1 MKKGLLASLIIST
14 YKNIEFLK
22 AVLNS
27 VFAQSDLRFEI
38 IISEDAEHEHVKTF
52 VEQIKSPVPLYHLT
66 QPDIGWRKN
75 LALNRAIAASNTDY
89 LVFIDEDCVLHPRFM
104 EFHIKWANE
113 KTILAGKRVKLDA
126 YSSKLILDGKLSA
139 DRMNSYLLS
148 NYFTIKRNGARFIE
162 EGFFINPNS
171 PLGFIPRIR
180 TMHQLK
186 GCNMSFPKSAIYAIN
201 GFDEDYTRPAI
212 GEDIDLTWRFAKAGY
227 KLKSVRNVAVQYHL
241 YHKENWSNQDENIR
255 MMLEKQKRNEFI
267 CKNGLVKH

>member
-1 MKKGLLASLIIST
+1 MKKELLASLIIST
-14 YKNIEFLK
+14 YKNTEFLK
-22 AVLNS
+22 VVLNS
-27 VFAQSDLRFEI
+27 VLAQSDMRFEI
-38 IISEDAEHEHVKTF
+38 IISEDAEHEHVKAF
-52 VEQIKSPVPLYHLT
+52 VGQFKSPVPLYHLT

-104 EFHIKWANE
+104 EFHIKWADK
-113 KTILAGKRVKLDA
+113 KTILAGKRIKLDA

-139 DRMNSYLLS
+139 DRMNAYLLS
-148 NYFTIKRNGARFIE
+148 NYLSIRKNGARFIE
-162 EGFFINPNS
+162 EGFFINPNGA
-171 PLGFIPRIR
+171 LAFIPRLR

-201 GFDEDYTRPAI
+201 GFDEDYSRPAI

-241 YHKENWSNQDENIR
+241 YHKENWSNQEENIR

-267 CKNGLVKH
+267 CKNGLVKL